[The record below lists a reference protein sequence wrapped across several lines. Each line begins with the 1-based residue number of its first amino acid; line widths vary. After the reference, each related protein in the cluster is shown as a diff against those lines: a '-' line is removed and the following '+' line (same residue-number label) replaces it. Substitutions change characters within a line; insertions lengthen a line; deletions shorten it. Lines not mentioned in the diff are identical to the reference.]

1 MVGKVYLMADLKT
14 MLAIPS
20 ALAIVVG
27 GLFAANNYVAKASQL
42 QLVAQR
48 LDQKIRSDNVSNTQ
62 DRVWDLEKENRG
74 RQECDWPVDDL
85 YRYKKA
91 KAKLKC
97 LEDGRDDCESF

>member
-1 MVGKVYLMADLKT
+1 MADLKT
-14 MLAIPS
+14 ILAVPS
-20 ALAIVVG
+20 ALAIIVG
-27 GLFAANNYVAKASQL
+27 GLFAANSYVAKASDL
-42 QLVAQR
+42 QLYAMR

-62 DRVWDLEKENRG
+62 DKVWNLEKENRG
-74 RQECDWPVDDL
+74 KPECNWPTDDL